1 MRLNV
6 WKYFKKKK
14 KTLFNETHK
23 GVFMAEMKPDK
34 KSLKNI
40 LVAEDDAYYQIPIYQ
55 RPYQWTEENCEK
67 LLDDLLSSYECYKE
81 SDYFCGSLVL
91 IAIGIDSET
100 NATTY
105 DIVDGQQRL
114 STFILLAKVLATL
127 YNKDLNTTSRGLLEK
142 SLGDT
147 DGEKRKR
154 LIFDTIGLNAE
165 KDFQNAL
172 DFFDD
177 LDASK
182 GKNSKSNDPSKGKN
196 SYLKNAI
203 CLKNY
208 LEKKE
213 IVDIND
219 FIRWLYFK
227 VIFIKTTC
235 SNISMALR
243 IFSVLNARGLP
254 LHAID
259 VFKVELLKKL
269 AKEKDQEDFVYRWN
283 ALRQKCSENESK
295 FPKRKENKREKNA
308 AEILFSWYLTYLHPV
323 TSGKNMEER
332 LADQFERLN
341 KTPLEYLKGVE
352 DFYNAYCEVLEMQ
365 DRHAHLLSYLASDF
379 WHIIL
384 CTSILHNYSQSEIET
399 LKELLVKFYYQNWVA
414 EQKEP
419 KKQTNCNII
428 NALKEKKNIDDIISI
443 VKQYLDKNKITQN
456 FREKLKDDHLYEKHK
471 KSSKNSWLKSIL
483 ILVEYFMSD
492 DPKPKRIQMDKN
504 LHVEHIL
511 PQKSDPSS
519 QWAKDFSEEERE
531 RYTHSLAN
539 LTLLGG
545 KKNTNASNLDF
556 QDKKKIYM
564 GEEIRLNKKK
574 PFRVMTCYKMT
585 IDIAHHYTEWTPKS
599 LEKREKELIE
609 IIESVLT
616 L

>member
-1 MRLNV
+1 MA
-6 WKYFKKKK
+6 
-14 KTLFNETHK
+14 NESIEGK
-23 GVFMAEMKPDK
+23 AYQ
-34 KSLKNI
+34 LKDI
-40 LVAEDDAYYQIPIYQ
+40 LATELSAYYQIPTYQ

-67 LLDDLLSSYECYKE
+67 LLDDLLSGYECYKE

-114 STFILLAKVLATL
+114 STFILLAKVLVTL
-127 YNKDLNTTSRGLLEK
+127 YDKDLNENCKISRGFLEK

-182 GKNSKSNDPSKGKN
+182 GKNS
-196 SYLKNAI
+196 YLKNAI

-213 IVDIND
+213 IADIND

-254 LHAID
+254 LHATDI
-259 VFKVELLKKL
+259 FKGELLKKL
-269 AKEKDQEDFVYRWN
+269 TEGKEQEELATRWEN
-283 ALRQKCSENESK
+283 LRQKCLDNGFAMET
-295 FPKRKENKREKNA
+295 
-308 AEILFSWYLTYLHPV
+308 LFSQHLTYLNPV
-323 TSGKNMEER
+323 TSKEKMEKRLVAWFKN
-332 LADQFERLN
+332 LN

-365 DRHAHLLSYLASDF
+365 DRYAHLLSYKDDDYLCV
-379 WHIIL
+379 IL
-384 CTSILHNYSQSEIET
+384 CASLLHRYSDQDIET
-399 LKELLVKFYYQNWVA
+399 LKKLLVKFYYQNWVA

-419 KKQTNCNII
+419 KKQTSCNII

-471 KSSKNSWLKSIL
+471 KSSKNSWLRPIL

-492 DPKPKRIQMDKN
+492 DPKPKRIQTNDF
-504 LHVEHIL
+504 HVEHIL
-511 PQKSDPSS
+511 PQKPTLSS

-531 RYTHSLAN
+531 HYTHSLAN
-539 LTLLGG
+539 LTLLGA
-545 KKNTNASNLDF
+545 KKNTKASNLDF
-556 QDKKKIYM
+556 KDKKKIYM
-564 GEEIRLNKKK
+564 GEEIRLNKKR
-574 PFRVMTCYKMT
+574 PFRAMACYDTTK
-585 IDIAHHYTEWTPKS
+585 DIAHHYTEWTPKS
-599 LEKREKELIE
+599 LEKREKDLVS
-609 IIESVLT
+609 IIENALT

>member
-1 MRLNV
+1 
-6 WKYFKKKK
+6 
-14 KTLFNETHK
+14 
-23 GVFMAEMKPDK
+23 MADESIEGKAYPLID
-34 KSLKNI
+34 I
-40 LVAEDDAYYQIPIYQ
+40 LATEFRAYYQIPSYQ

-91 IAIGIDSET
+91 IVINTDSAT
-100 NATTY
+100 NAKTY

-127 YNKDLNTTSRGLLEK
+127 YNNEILEDTPSRAFLKK

-154 LIFDTIGLNAE
+154 LTFNTIGLNA
-165 KDFQNAL
+165 KDDFQGAL

-182 GKNSKSNDPSKGKN
+182 GENSKSNDPSKGKN
-196 SYLKNAI
+196 NYLKNAI

-213 IVDIND
+213 IENINA
-219 FIRWLYFK
+219 FIMWLYHK

-235 SNISMALR
+235 PNISMALR

-269 AKEKDQEDFVYRWN
+269 ANKKDQEEFVFHWN

-308 AEILFSWYLTYLHPV
+308 AEILFSWYLTYLNPV
-323 TSGKNMEER
+323 TSGKSMEER

-341 KTPLEYLKGVE
+341 KPPSEYLKGIE
-352 DFYNAYCEVLEMQ
+352 NFYNAYCKVLEMQ
-365 DRHAHLLSYLASDF
+365 DRHAHLLSCLASDF
-379 WHIIL
+379 WRIIL
-384 CTSILHNYSQSEIET
+384 CTSILHHYSDQEIET

-428 NALKEKKNIDDIISI
+428 KALKEKQSVENIASI
-443 VKQYLDKNKITQN
+443 VKKYFKDENTTQRFKEN
-456 FREKLKDDHLYEKHK
+456 LQDDHLYEKHK
-471 KSSKNSWLKSIL
+471 KASKNSWLRPIL
-483 ILVEYFMSD
+483 ILVEYFISD
-492 DPKPKRIQMDKN
+492 DPRPKRIEKN
-504 LHVEHIL
+504 DFHVEHIL
-511 PQKSDPSS
+511 PQNPDPSS
-519 QWAKDFSEEERE
+519 QWVKDFSEEERGL
-531 RYTHSLAN
+531 YTHSLAN

-545 KKNTNASNLDF
+545 TKNAQASNLDF
-556 QDKKKIYM
+556 KDKKKIYM
-564 GEEIRLNKKK
+564 GEEIRSRKTKTSN
-574 PFRVMTCYKMT
+574 VMTCYKMT
-585 IDIAHHYTEWTPKS
+585 IDIAHKYTEWTPKS
-599 LEKREKELIE
+599 LEKRKEELIQ

>member
-1 MRLNV
+1 M
-6 WKYFKKKK
+6 F
-14 KTLFNETHK
+14 
-23 GVFMAEMKPDK
+23 
-34 KSLKNI
+34 
-40 LVAEDDAYYQIPIYQ
+40 
-55 RPYQWTEENCEK
+55 
-67 LLDDLLSSYECYKE
+67 SSYECYKE

-91 IAIGIDSET
+91 IAIGIDSKT

-127 YNKDLNTTSRGLLEK
+127 YDKDKDLNKTSRDFLEK

-165 KDFQNAL
+165 KDFQNTL

-182 GKNSKSNDPSKGKN
+182 GENSKSNAPSKGKN
-196 SYLKNAI
+196 RYLKNAI

-213 IVDIND
+213 IADINY
-219 FIRWLYFK
+219 FITWLYLK

-269 AKEKDQEDFVYRWN
+269 AKEKDQEDFVSRWN

-308 AEILFSWYLTYLHPV
+308 AETLFSWYLTYLHPV

-384 CTSILHNYSQSEIET
+384 CTSILHNYSQSEKEA

-428 NALKEKKNIDDIISI
+428 KALKEKKSVENIASI
-443 VKQYLDKNKITQN
+443 VKKYLDDDNNKITQS
-456 FREKLKDDHLYEKHK
+456 FREKLKDDHLYERHK
-471 KSSKNSWLKSIL
+471 KASKNSWFRPIL

-492 DPKPKRIQMDKN
+492 DPRPKRIEKDN
-504 LHVEHIL
+504 FHVEHIL
-511 PQKSDPSS
+511 PQNPDPSS
-519 QWAKDFSEEERE
+519 QWVKDFSEEERE

-545 KKNTNASNLDF
+545 KKNKEASNLDF
-556 QDKKKIYM
+556 KDKKKIYM
-564 GEEIRLNKKK
+564 GEENRLDKKK
-574 PFRVMTCYKMT
+574 TSRAMTCYKMT
-585 IDIAHHYTEWTPKS
+585 IDTAHHYTEWTPKS
-599 LEKREKELIE
+599 LEEREKKLIE

>member
-1 MRLNV
+1 MA
-6 WKYFKKKK
+6 
-14 KTLFNETHK
+14 NEDIK
-23 GVFMAEMKPDK
+23 GGACQ
-34 KSLKNI
+34 LRNI
-40 LVAEDDAYYQIPIYQ
+40 LATELSAYYQIPTYQ
-55 RPYQWTEENCEK
+55 RPYQWTEENCKK
-67 LLDDLLSSYECYKE
+67 LLDDLFFSYECYKD

-91 IAIGIDSET
+91 IAIDKDRRN
-100 NATTY
+100 NAETY

-114 STFILLAKVLATL
+114 STFILLAKVLVTL
-127 YNKDLNTTSRGLLEK
+127 YDKDLNENCKISRDFLEK
-142 SLGDT
+142 SLCDS

-154 LIFDTIGLNAE
+154 LDFNA
-165 KDFQNAL
+165 KGSDAKTNFQNAL
-172 DFFDD
+172 KFFDD

-182 GKNSKSNDPSKGKN
+182 GEGSKSNDPSKGKN

-213 IVDIND
+213 IENIDA
-219 FIRWLYFK
+219 FIIWLYSK
-227 VIFIKTTC
+227 VIFIKTIC

-269 AKEKDQEDFVYRWN
+269 AKEKDQEEFVIRWN

-295 FPKRKENKREKNA
+295 FPKRKENKREKDPT
-308 AEILFSWYLTYLHPV
+308 EILFSWYLIYLNPV
-323 TSGKNMEER
+323 TSGESMEER

-341 KTPLEYLKGVE
+341 KPPLEYLYIVE
-352 DFYNAYCEVLEMQ
+352 EFYNAYCKVLEMQ
-365 DRHAHLLSYLASDF
+365 DWHAHLLSYLASDF
-379 WHIIL
+379 WRIVL
-384 CTSILHNYSQSEIET
+384 CTSLLHRYSDQEIEA

-419 KKQTNCNII
+419 KKQTICNII
-428 NALKEKKNIDDIISI
+428 KALKEKQSVEDITNI
-443 VKQYLDKNKITQN
+443 VKKYLDDNKITQR
-456 FREKLKDDHLYEKHK
+456 FRENLQDDHLYEKHK
-471 KSSKNSWLKSIL
+471 KASKNSWLRPIL
-483 ILVEYFMSD
+483 ILVEYSISD
-492 DPKPKRIQMDKN
+492 DPRPRRIQKN
-504 LHVEHIL
+504 DFHVEHIL
-511 PQKSDPSS
+511 PQKPDLSS

-545 KKNTNASNLDF
+545 EKNTKASNLDF
-556 QDKKKIYM
+556 KDKKKIYM
-564 GEEIRLNKKK
+564 GEEISLSKKK
-574 PFRVMTCYKMT
+574 PFKVMTCYNITK
-585 IDIAHHYTEWTPKS
+585 DIAYRYTEWTPKS
-599 LEKREKELIE
+599 LEKRKEELIK

>member
-1 MRLNV
+1 
-6 WKYFKKKK
+6 
-14 KTLFNETHK
+14 
-23 GVFMAEMKPDK
+23 MAKIESKDSYLEDILKDK
-34 KSLKNI
+34 L
-40 LVAEDDAYYQIPIYQ
+40 YYQIPIYQ

-67 LLDDLLSSYECYKE
+67 LLDDLFFNYEDDRE

-91 IAIGIDSET
+91 IAISKDSKVK
-100 NATTY
+100 TY
-105 DIVDGQQRL
+105 DVVDGQQRL

-127 YNKDLNTTSRGLLEK
+127 YSDLDTKNQEFLQASWSDRHENREK
-142 SLGDT
+142 
-147 DGEKRKR
+147 KKKKR
-154 LIFDTIGLNAE
+154 LDFDLVGSNAK
-165 KDFQNAL
+165 KDFQEAL

-182 GKNSKSNDPSKGKN
+182 GEGSKSNDPSKGKN

-213 IVDIND
+213 IEDIND
-219 FIRWLYFK
+219 FIQWLYLK
-227 VIFIKTTC
+227 VNFITITC
-235 SNISMALR
+235 SDTDMALR
-243 IFSVLNARGLP
+243 IFNVLNARGLP
-254 LHAID
+254 LHATDI
-259 VFKVELLKKL
+259 FKVELLKKL
-269 AKEKDQEDFVYRWN
+269 AKEHEQEEFVSRWN

-379 WHIIL
+379 WRIIL

-428 NALKEKKNIDDIISI
+428 KALKEKKSVENIASI
-443 VKQYLDKNKITQN
+443 VKKYLDDDNNKITQN
-456 FREKLKDDHLYEKHK
+456 FREKLKDDHLYEEHK
-471 KSSKNSWLKSIL
+471 KASKNSWLRPIL

-492 DPKPKRIQMDKN
+492 DPRPKRIEKDN
-504 LHVEHIL
+504 FHVEHIL
-511 PQKSDPSS
+511 PQNPNLSS

-531 RYTHSLAN
+531 LYTHSLAN

-545 KKNTNASNLDF
+545 KKNSQASNLDF
-556 QDKKKIYM
+556 KDKKKIYM
-564 GEEIRLNKKK
+564 GEENRSRKTKTSK
-574 PFRVMTCYKMT
+574 VMICYKMT

-599 LEKREKELIE
+599 LEKRKEELIK
-609 IIESVLT
+609 IIESVLE

>member
-1 MRLNV
+1 MA
-6 WKYFKKKK
+6 
-14 KTLFNETHK
+14 NESIK
-23 GVFMAEMKPDK
+23 GEACQ
-34 KSLKNI
+34 LKGI
-40 LVAEDDAYYQIPIYQ
+40 LATEFDSYYQIPIYQ
-55 RPYQWTEENCEK
+55 RPYQWTEQNCEK
-67 LLDDLLSSYECYKE
+67 LLDDLLSSYEYYKE

-91 IAIGIDSET
+91 IAIGTDSAT

-105 DIVDGQQRL
+105 DVVDGQQRL

-127 YNKDLNTTSRGLLEK
+127 YNNEVLNNKTSKDFLEK

-154 LIFDTIGLNAE
+154 LTFNTIGLNA
-165 KDFQNAL
+165 KDDFQGAL

-182 GKNSKSNDPSKGKN
+182 DKNSKSNDPSKGKN
-196 SYLKNAI
+196 NYLKNAI

-213 IVDIND
+213 IENINA
-219 FIRWLYFK
+219 FIKWLYHK
-227 VIFIKTTC
+227 VTFIKTTC
-235 SNISMALR
+235 PNISMALR

-269 AKEKDQEDFVYRWN
+269 AKEKDQEEFVSRWN

-308 AEILFSWYLTYLHPV
+308 AEILFSWYLTYLNPV

-341 KTPLEYLKGVE
+341 KPPLEYLKGIE
-352 DFYNAYCEVLEMQ
+352 NFYNAYCEVLEMQ

-379 WHIIL
+379 WCVIL
-384 CTSILHNYSQSEIET
+384 CTSILHHYSDQDIEA
-399 LKELLVKFYYQNWVA
+399 LKELLVKFYYQHWVA
-414 EQKEP
+414 RTKQSQIEQ
-419 KKQTNCNII
+419 TCCNMIK
-428 NALKEKKNIDDIISI
+428 ALKEKKSMEHILSI
-443 VKQYLDKNKITQN
+443 ARTNLALYSVMQHFKENLGDSHVYKKQPTKNPYLKP
-456 FREKLKDDHLYEKHK
+456 
-471 KSSKNSWLKSIL
+471 IL

-492 DPKPKRIQMDKN
+492 DPRPKRIEKN
-504 LHVEHIL
+504 DFHVEHIL
-511 PQKSDPSS
+511 PQNPDPSS
-519 QWAKDFSEEERE
+519 QWVKDFSEEERE
-531 RYTHSLAN
+531 LYTHSLAN

-545 KKNTNASNLDF
+545 NKNTQASNLDF
-556 QDKKKIYM
+556 KEKKEIYM
-564 GEEIRLNKKK
+564 GHAVKLGKKK

-585 IDIAHHYTEWTPKS
+585 IDIAHHYTEWTSKS
-599 LEKREKELIE
+599 LEKRKEELIK

>member
-1 MRLNV
+1 M
-6 WKYFKKKK
+6 F
-14 KTLFNETHK
+14 
-23 GVFMAEMKPDK
+23 
-34 KSLKNI
+34 
-40 LVAEDDAYYQIPIYQ
+40 
-55 RPYQWTEENCEK
+55 
-67 LLDDLLSSYECYKE
+67 SSYECYKE

-91 IAIGIDSET
+91 IAIDIDSKT

-114 STFILLAKVLATL
+114 STFILLAKVLVTL
-127 YNKDLNTTSRGLLEK
+127 YDKVLNDKVLNKTSRELLEK

-154 LIFDTIGLNAE
+154 LIFNTIGLNA
-165 KDFQNAL
+165 KDDFQDAL
-172 DFFDD
+172 KFFDD

-182 GKNSKSNDPSKGKN
+182 GENSKSNAPSKGKN
-196 SYLKNAI
+196 RYLKNAI

-213 IVDIND
+213 IENIND

-269 AKEKDQEDFVYRWN
+269 AKGKDQEDFVYQWN
-283 ALRQKCSENESK
+283 ALRQKCLDNESK

-352 DFYNAYCEVLEMQ
+352 DFYKAYCEVLEMQ
-365 DRHAHLLSYLASDF
+365 DRHAHLLSYLVSDF
-379 WHIIL
+379 WRVIL
-384 CTSILHNYSQSEIET
+384 CTSILHNYSQSEKEA

-428 NALKEKKNIDDIISI
+428 KALKEKKSVEDIASI
-443 VKQYLDKNKITQN
+443 VKQYLDENKITQN

-471 KSSKNSWLKSIL
+471 RSSKSSWLKPVL

-492 DPKPKRIQMDKN
+492 DPKPKRIQTNDF
-504 LHVEHIL
+504 HVEHIL
-511 PQKSDPSS
+511 PQNPDPSS
-519 QWAKDFSEEERE
+519 QWVKDFSEEERE
-531 RYTHSLAN
+531 CYTHSLAN

-545 KKNTNASNLDF
+545 ERNIKASNWDF
-556 QDKKKIYM
+556 KDKKKIYM
-564 GEEIRLNKKK
+564 GEEIRLSKKK
-574 PFRVMTCYKMT
+574 TFRVMTCYKMT

-609 IIESVLT
+609 IIEKALT

>member
-1 MRLNV
+1 MA
-6 WKYFKKKK
+6 
-14 KTLFNETHK
+14 NESIEGK
-23 GVFMAEMKPDK
+23 AYQ
-34 KSLKNI
+34 LKDI
-40 LVAEDDAYYQIPIYQ
+40 LATEFEAYYQIPIYQ

-91 IAIGIDSET
+91 IAIGTDSAT
-100 NATTY
+100 NAKTY

-127 YNKDLNTTSRGLLEK
+127 YNNENNEVLNKTSKDFLEK

-147 DGEKRKR
+147 DEEKRKR
-154 LIFDTIGLNAE
+154 LTFNTIGLNA
-165 KDFQNAL
+165 KDDFQDAL
-172 DFFDD
+172 DFFDNSH
-177 LDASK
+177 ASK
-182 GKNSKSNDPSKGKN
+182 NNKNN
-196 SYLKNAI
+196 YLKNAV

-213 IVDIND
+213 IENINA
-219 FIRWLYFK
+219 FIKWLYFK
-227 VIFIKTTC
+227 VVFIKTTC
-235 SNISMALR
+235 PNISMALR

-269 AKEKDQEDFVYRWN
+269 AKEKDQEEFVFRWN

-308 AEILFSWYLTYLHPV
+308 AEILFSWYLAYLNPV
-323 TSGKNMEER
+323 TGAKSMEER
-332 LADQFERLN
+332 LADQFEKLN
-341 KTPLEYLKGVE
+341 KPPLEYLKGIE
-352 DFYNAYCEVLEMQ
+352 DFYNAYCKVLEMQ
-365 DRHAHLLSYLASDF
+365 DWHAHLLSYLASDF
-379 WHIIL
+379 WRVIL
-384 CTSILHNYSQSEIET
+384 CTSILHHYSDQDIEA

-428 NALKEKKNIDDIISI
+428 KALKEKQSVENIASI
-443 VKQYLDKNKITQN
+443 VKEYLDDDNNKITQN

-471 KSSKNSWLKSIL
+471 KASKNSWLRPIL
-483 ILVEYFMSD
+483 ILVEYFISD
-492 DPKPKRIQMDKN
+492 DPRPKRIEKN
-504 LHVEHIL
+504 DFHVEHIL
-511 PQKSDPSS
+511 PQKPDPSS
-519 QWAKDFSEEERE
+519 QWMKDFSEEERGL
-531 RYTHSLAN
+531 YTHSLAN

-545 KKNTNASNLDF
+545 TKNAQASNLGF
-556 QDKKKIYM
+556 KEKKEIYM
-564 GEEIRLNKKK
+564 GKTITLDNKKTFK
-574 PFRVMTCYKMT
+574 VMTCYDMT
-585 IDIAHHYTEWTPKS
+585 KSDVCRYTEWTPKS
-599 LEKREKELIE
+599 LETRKEELIK

>member
-1 MRLNV
+1 MANESIEGKAYQL
-6 WKYFKKKK
+6 KDILA
-14 KTLFNETHK
+14 TEFN
-23 GVFMAEMKPDK
+23 
-34 KSLKNI
+34 
-40 LVAEDDAYYQIPIYQ
+40 AYYQIPTYQ

-67 LLDDLLSSYECYKE
+67 LE

-91 IAIGIDSET
+91 IAIDTDSET

-114 STFILLAKVLATL
+114 STFILLAKVLSTL
-127 YNKDLNTTSRGLLEK
+127 YDKDKDLNKTSRDFLEK

-147 DGEKRKR
+147 DEEKRKR
-154 LIFDTIGLNAE
+154 LIFNTIGLNA
-165 KDFQNAL
+165 KNDFQDAL
-172 DFFDD
+172 KFFDD

-182 GKNSKSNDPSKGKN
+182 GENSKSNDPSKGKN
-196 SYLKNAI
+196 NYLKNAI

-213 IVDIND
+213 IADINA
-219 FIRWLYFK
+219 FIKWLYFK
-227 VIFIKTTC
+227 VVFIKTTC

-269 AKEKDQEDFVYRWN
+269 AKEKDQEEFVSRWN
-283 ALRQKCSENESK
+283 ALRQKCLDNESK

-308 AEILFSWYLTYLHPV
+308 AEILFSWYLTYLNPV

-341 KTPLEYLKGVE
+341 KTPLEYLKSVE

-379 WHIIL
+379 WHVIL
-384 CTSILHNYSQSEIET
+384 CTSLLHRYSQSEIEA

-428 NALKEKKNIDDIISI
+428 KALKEKKNIDDIISI
-443 VKQYLDKNKITQN
+443 VKEYLDEKNITQR
-456 FREKLKDDHLYEKHK
+456 FRENLQDDHLYEKHK
-471 KSSKNSWLKSIL
+471 KSSKNSWLRPIL
-483 ILVEYFMSD
+483 ILTEYFMSD
-492 DPKPKRIQMDKN
+492 DARPKRIEKN
-504 LHVEHIL
+504 DFHVEHIL
-511 PQKSDPSS
+511 PQKPTLSS

-545 KKNTNASNLDF
+545 KKNTKASNLDF
-556 QDKKKIYM
+556 KDKKKIYM
-564 GEEIRLNKKK
+564 GEEIRLSKKK
-574 PFRVMTCYKMT
+574 TFRVITCYKMT

-599 LEKREKELIE
+599 LEKREKELMS
-609 IIESVLT
+609 IIESALE

>member
-1 MRLNV
+1 MA
-6 WKYFKKKK
+6 
-14 KTLFNETHK
+14 NESIE
-23 GVFMAEMKPDK
+23 GEAYQ
-34 KSLKNI
+34 LKDI
-40 LVAEDDAYYQIPIYQ
+40 LATELSAYYQIPTYQ

-67 LLDDLLSSYECYKE
+67 LLDDLFFNYEDDRD

-91 IAIGIDSET
+91 ILISEDSK
-100 NATTY
+100 AKTY

-127 YNKDLNTTSRGLLEK
+127 YNERLTDESKEYLQESLNSRHGKKDRLN
-142 SLGDT
+142 
-147 DGEKRKR
+147 
-154 LIFDTIGLNAE
+154 FNAIGFNSK
-165 KDFQNAL
+165 KDFQYAL
-172 DFFDD
+172 TSFNDTPKSDN
-177 LDASK
+177 
-182 GKNSKSNDPSKGKN
+182 KNN
-196 SYLKNAI
+196 YLKNAV

-208 LEKKE
+208 IRKKE
-213 IVDIND
+213 IENINA
-219 FIRWLYFK
+219 FIIWLYSK
-227 VIFIKTTC
+227 VIFIKTIC
-235 SNISMALR
+235 PNISMALR

-259 VFKVELLKKL
+259 VFKVELLKIL
-269 AKEKDQEDFVYRWN
+269 AKEKDQEEFVSRWN
-283 ALRQKCSENESK
+283 ALRQKCLDNESK

-341 KTPLEYLKGVE
+341 KTPLGYLKGVE

-384 CTSILHNYSQSEIET
+384 CTSILHNYSQSEIEA

-428 NALKEKKNIDDIISI
+428 KALKEKKNIDDIISI
-443 VKQYLDKNKITQN
+443 VKEYLDKNKITQN

-471 KSSKNSWLKSIL
+471 RSSNNSWLRPIL
-483 ILVEYFMSD
+483 ILVEYFLSD
-492 DPKPKRIQMDKN
+492 DPKPKRIQRNDF
-504 LHVEHIL
+504 HVEHIL
-511 PQKSDPSS
+511 PQKPTLSS

-545 KKNTNASNLDF
+545 KKNTEASNLDF
-556 QDKKKIYM
+556 KDKKKIYM
-564 GEEIRLNKKK
+564 GEEISLSK
-574 PFRVMTCYKMT
+574 MTCYKMT

-599 LEKREKELIE
+599 LEKRKEELIK

-616 L
+616 F